1 MSSREQSILDAIRL
15 IRSANVGP
23 ITYHQLIALY
33 GTAGKALEALPELA
47 ARGGGKRKIRI
58 FSERDAAKE
67 LKEVKKAG
75 AELLVS
81 GDNNYPLHLAHIPD
95 APPVIT
101 YLGNIHLLE
110 KTCVA
115 IVGARNASAAGLKT
129 ARKLSGGLGER
140 DYCIVSGMA
149 RGIDTI
155 AHQAALEHGTIAV
168 LAGGIDNIYPKENT
182 DLYHRLCAE
191 GLILAENPIG
201 TKPLD
206 RHFPRRNRIISGLSI
221 GVIVAEAS
229 IGSGSLI
236 TARMAAEQN
245 REVMVVPGSPEDPR
259 CIGSNNLIKNGASL
273 IQNVSDAVDILYPLR
288 ERMIEEPP
296 EDKIFKNFE
305 GDLKQSDRMK
315 VVDLLGPTPSSI
327 DELVTMSGL
336 PVSVVHIIL
345 LELELAGLLIRS
357 FRGVSLLERPPEPRE
372 I

>member
-1 MSSREQSILDAIRL
+1 MSKREQNIRDAIRL

-33 GTAGKALEALPELA
+33 GSAGKALEALPELA
-47 ARGGGKRKIRI
+47 ARGGSKRKIRI
-58 FSERDAAKE
+58 FSERDADKE

-75 AELLVS
+75 GKLLIS
-81 GDNNYPLHLAHIPD
+81 GDANYPLHLSHIPD
-95 APPVIT
+95 APPVLT
-101 YLGNIHLLE
+101 YLGNIQLLE

-129 ARKLSGGLGER
+129 ARKLSGGLAER
-140 DYCIVSGMA
+140 GYCIVSGIA

-155 AHQAALEHGTIAV
+155 AHQAAIEHGTIAI
-168 LAGGIDNIYPKENT
+168 LAGGVDNIYPKENT
-182 DLYHRLCAE
+182 ELYHRLCDE

-221 GVIVAEAS
+221 GVIIAEAS

-245 REVMVVPGSPEDPR
+245 REVLVVPGSPEDPR
-259 CIGSNNLIKNGASL
+259 CLGSNNLIKNGASL
-273 IQNVSDAVDILYPLR
+273 IQNVSDAVEILYPLK

-305 GDLKQSDRMK
+305 GQLNETDRK
-315 VVDLLGPTPSSI
+315 LVFDLLGPTPTSI
-327 DELVTMSGL
+327 DELVTMSNL
-336 PVSVVHIIL
+336 PVSIVHIIL
-345 LELELAGLLIRS
+345 LELELAGKLIRS
-357 FRGVSLLERPPEPRE
+357 FRGVSMLEENDD
-372 I
+372 

>member
-1 MSSREQSILDAIRL
+1 MSKREQNIRDAIRL

-33 GTAGKALEALPELA
+33 GSAGKALEALPELA

-58 FSERDAAKE
+58 FSERDADKE

-75 AELLVS
+75 GKLLIS
-81 GDNNYPLHLAHIPD
+81 GDANYPLHLSHIPD
-95 APPVIT
+95 APPVLT
-101 YLGNIHLLE
+101 YLGNIQLLE

-129 ARKLSGGLGER
+129 ARKLSGGLAER
-140 DYCIVSGMA
+140 GYCIVSGMA

-155 AHQAALEHGTIAV
+155 AHQAAIEHGTIAI
-168 LAGGIDNIYPKENT
+168 LAGGVDNIYPKENT
-182 DLYHRLCAE
+182 ELYHHLCDE

-221 GVIVAEAS
+221 GVIIAEAS

-245 REVMVVPGSPEDPR
+245 REVLVVPGSPEDPR
-259 CIGSNNLIKNGASL
+259 CLGSNNLIKNGASL
-273 IQNVSDAVDILYPLR
+273 IQNVSDAVEILYPLK
-288 ERMIEEPP
+288 ERMIEEPQ

-305 GDLKQSDRMK
+305 GQLNETDRK
-315 VVDLLGPTPSSI
+315 LVFDLLGPTLTSI
-327 DELVTMSGL
+327 DELVTMSNL
-336 PVSVVHIIL
+336 PVSIVHIIL
-345 LELELAGLLIRS
+345 LELELARKLIRS
-357 FRGVSLLERPPEPRE
+357 FRGVSMLEETDD
-372 I
+372 